1 VTPSHA
7 PKAAAVPSTI
17 PTRWGQPLIVPLT
30 PSVPG
35 ILSASILC
43 AVLAGAGCA
52 SAVKNK
58 PPGDTG
64 GESGEPTGGSGGSST
79 GGGSGTGGASATGGA
94 GPTGGSGGNEGTGGA
109 PPAVDAA
116 APDADMG
123 GKQDG
128 PSGDLGG
135 TLATHPWVI
144 PCQAD
149 WTRAQCCMHYC
160 MCMTTNCP
168 STAPANCVA
177 TCSSPGNNWNL
188 KCRVEQCFEALD
200 PKYPMD
206 KASHCGH
213 AVEKPPKCQGI
224 IP

>member
-1 VTPSHA
+1 VALGSRCNLALSLLTLGLV
-7 PKAAAVPSTI
+7 AV
-17 PTRWGQPLIVPLT
+17 
-30 PSVPG
+30 
-35 ILSASILC
+35 
-43 AVLAGAGCA
+43 GCA
-52 SAVKNK
+52 SAVKN
-58 PPGDTG
+58 
-64 GESGEPTGGSGGSST
+64 GSS
-79 GGGSGTGGASATGGA
+79 SGTGGASGQGGEPDTGGA
-94 GPTGGSGGNEGTGGA
+94 GPATGGSPGTGGSVAGTGGSSSTGGSGPSTGGSGGDM
-109 PPAVDAA
+109 PDAA
-116 APDADMG
+116 ADASVTTTSLDGSAG
-123 GKQDG
+123 G
-128 PSGDLGG
+128 LGG
-135 TLATHPWVI
+135 MLATHPWVI

-160 MCMTTNCP
+160 TCMTTNCP

-177 TCSSPGNNWNL
+177 ACSAPGNTWNL

>member
-1 VTPSHA
+1 MA
-7 PKAAAVPSTI
+7 PVRTLA
-17 PTRWGQPLIVPLT
+17 
-30 PSVPG
+30 
-35 ILSASILC
+35 LSLFTLS
-43 AVLAGAGCA
+43 LALGCA
-52 SAVKNK
+52 SAVKNNSGGTGGASGEGGEADTGGSGGR
-58 PPGDTG
+58 PSTGGSPGSGGGGTTGTG
-64 GESGEPTGGSGGSST
+64 GESTATGGSGGST
-79 GGGSGTGGASATGGA
+79 GGGGGGASPDA
-94 GPTGGSGGNEGTGGA
+94 
-109 PPAVDAA
+109 AVDASVMTS
-116 APDADMG
+116 PDA
-123 GKQDG
+123 
-128 PSGDLGG
+128 SAGDLGG
-135 TLATHPWVI
+135 TLAAHPWVI

-160 MCMTTNCP
+160 TCMTTNCP

-177 TCSSPGNNWNL
+177 TCSAAGNNWNL

>member
-1 VTPSHA
+1 MRPVPASLIVLGLL
-7 PKAAAVPSTI
+7 AAA
-17 PTRWGQPLIVPLT
+17 
-30 PSVPG
+30 
-35 ILSASILC
+35 
-43 AVLAGAGCA
+43 CA

-58 PPGDTG
+58 TTDPGGTGGAEPEDTG
-64 GESGEPTGGSGGSST
+64 GAGGSATGGRGSGGSNTSGVGGTGGST
-79 GGGSGTGGASATGGA
+79 GGSGTGGSTATGGNA
-94 GPTGGSGGNEGTGGA
+94 DQPDA
-109 PPAVDAA
+109 AVDAA
-116 APDADMG
+116 QSSAADA
-123 GKQDG
+123 
-128 PSGDLGG
+128 STGDLGG

-160 MCMTTNCP
+160 TCMMTNCA
-168 STAPANCVA
+168 STLPANCVA
-177 TCSSPGNNWNL
+177 TCSAPGNNWNL

>member
-1 VTPSHA
+1 VS
-7 PKAAAVPSTI
+7 
-17 PTRWGQPLIVPLT
+17 R
-30 PSVPG
+30 
-35 ILSASILC
+35 
-43 AVLAGAGCA
+43 
-52 SAVKNK
+52 
-58 PPGDTG
+58 
-64 GESGEPTGGSGGSST
+64 
-79 GGGSGTGGASATGGA
+79 
-94 GPTGGSGGNEGTGGA
+94 
-109 PPAVDAA
+109 
-116 APDADMG
+116 
-123 GKQDG
+123 

-168 STAPANCVA
+168 STAPANCVT
-177 TCSSPGNNWNL
+177 TCSAPGNNWNL